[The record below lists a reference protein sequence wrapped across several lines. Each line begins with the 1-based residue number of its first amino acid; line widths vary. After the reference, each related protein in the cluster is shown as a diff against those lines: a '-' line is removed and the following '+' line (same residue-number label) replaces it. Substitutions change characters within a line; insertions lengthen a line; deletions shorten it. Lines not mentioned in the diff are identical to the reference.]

1 MKHAVFVLFVSSLIC
16 VLAQAADEPAPTYQ
30 TQTLEGWTLK
40 INDQLLGASK
50 DATDKAL
57 VLLSAHLKEI
67 IRVVPGEAV
76 EQMKKVTLWMNP
88 EYPTGHP
95 RAEYHPDASWLRANG
110 RNPAMA
116 KGIEFSNIKSFEAE
130 TRRMPC
136 FVLHELAHSY
146 HDRVLGFEQPDIL
159 AAYKKALAS
168 KSYDKVERWHGV
180 AGRPNTVERA
190 YAMTNHKEYFAEVT
204 EAFFG
209 RNDFF
214 PFTREDLE
222 KHDPDAVKV
231 LQKVW
236 NTATK

>member
-1 MKHAVFVLFVSSLIC
+1 MKKAAFAVLVLCSICSLSRS
-16 VLAQAADEPAPTYQ
+16 ADEPAPTYQ
-30 TQTLEGWTLK
+30 TQSIEGWTLK
-40 INDQLLGASK
+40 INDRLLKDSK
-50 DATDKAL
+50 EATDKAL
-57 VLLSAHLKEI
+57 LMLTAHLKEI
-67 IRVVPGEAV
+67 VRVVPAEAV
-76 EQMKKVTLWMNP
+76 EQMKKVTLWWNP
-88 EYPTGHP
+88 EYASGHP

-116 KGIEFSNIKSFEAE
+116 KGVEFSNIKSFEAE
-130 TRRMPC
+130 TLRMPC

-146 HDRVLGFEQPDIL
+146 HDRVLGFDQPDIL
-159 AAYKKALAS
+159 AAYQKALAS

-180 AGRPNTVERA
+180 AGRPNTFERA

-214 PFTREDLE
+214 PFTREELE

-236 NTATK
+236 NTSTK